1 MSDDRIES
9 HVDDIYLVTP
19 SKTALPQRCIVTN
32 QPVADNLYTA
42 WDLPFVQN
50 WLVFFIFGPF
60 TLFFAPLLVKRRCK
74 LRAALSASIRRKY
87 MLKKIGLLL
96 IGFAPLALIP
106 LAIYYRSDELVFL
119 AVPGAIVSYVAA
131 FSYVFLLKPLKAV
144 KFNDDL
150 FWVKGCSSEFLTSL
164 KS

>member
-1 MSDDRIES
+1 MSSDPPES
-9 HVDDIYLVTP
+9 HVDGVYLVTP
-19 SKTALPQRCIVTN
+19 TRIALPQRCIVTN
-32 QPVADNLYTA
+32 HPVPDSLYTT

-50 WLVFFIFGPF
+50 WLIFFIFGPF
-60 TLFFAPLLVKRRCK
+60 TLFFVPLLVKRRCK
-74 LRAALSASIRRKY
+74 LRAALSSSIRRKY
-87 MLKKIGLLL
+87 MLKKIGLLF

-119 AVPGAIVSYVAA
+119 AVPGAMVSYVAA

-144 KFNDDL
+144 KFKDDL
-150 FWVKGCSSEFLTSL
+150 FWVKGCSSEFLLSL